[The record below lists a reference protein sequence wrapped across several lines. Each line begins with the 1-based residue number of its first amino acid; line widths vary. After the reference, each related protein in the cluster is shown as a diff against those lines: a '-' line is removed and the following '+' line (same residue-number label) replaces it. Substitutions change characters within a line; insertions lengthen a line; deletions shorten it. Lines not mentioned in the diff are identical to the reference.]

1 MAGKNYSKGTRSIML
16 PMRYVMAIMG
26 SIGLAIIYGFKVNVS
41 VAIVAMVNHTA
52 VKLSSMHDLQVE
64 NTTAITAEECHHDS
78 VSSDMA
84 KAVVEDGPFVW
95 NEPLQGL
102 ILSSY
107 FWGYM
112 ASLLPGGRMAELL
125 SAKWVMNGSVL
136 LNVVA
141 SILSPVAAQ
150 IHYSLFIVMRVIQGI
165 GGGVTFPAM
174 HVMVA
179 KWAPPNER
187 SVLASIVYAGTA
199 LGTVIS
205 ILLTGILAANLN
217 WTWIFY
223 IEGALCLI
231 WCTVWWILIEDSPEE
246 QTKFITQEEKDYI
259 MQSLGHSKNFIEKK
273 ERLAVPWREVL
284 RSKPF
289 MAILIAHFCSNFGWY
304 MLLIELPTFMNQ
316 ILKFDMSS
324 NAGLSSM
331 PFLCM
336 WIFTMI
342 LSKVLAVMQSKEWIT
357 VTTSRK
363 IGTLFSSIVPM
374 ICLIGVSYVGCNRIL
389 AVALMTIGVTCIGG
403 MYSGFLSNH
412 IDIAPN
418 FAGTLVAITNCVA
431 TIPGFVVPI
440 FVGKLTHGNVSNCI
454 SVLLFI
460 HSNLNAQEYFKYN
473 NNTLFVDYFIYFYLQ
488 QTIGAWRIIFF
499 ATVGLYIVET
509 IVYTIFGSG
518 EEQPWNKTKP
528 TDEEASDQTLSLKD
542 DTRM

>member
-1 MAGKNYSKGTRSIML
+1 MTGKNISKDSKGIGL
-16 PMRYVMAIMG
+16 PARYLMAVMG

-52 VKLSSMHDLQVE
+52 VKQSTLHEIKSE
-64 NTTAITAEECHHDS
+64 NATAITTMDECQHDGLS
-78 VSSDMA
+78 LNTT
-84 KAVVEDGPFVW
+84 KNIVEDGPFVW

-112 ASLLPGGRMAELL
+112 VSLLPGGRMAELL

-150 IHYSLFIVMRVIQGI
+150 LHYSLFIVMRFIQGI

-205 ILLTGILAANLN
+205 ILLTGILAANFE
-217 WTWIFY
+217 WVWIFY

-231 WCTVWWILIEDSPEE
+231 WCTAWWIMIEDSPEK
-246 QTKFITQEEKDYI
+246 QTRFISQEEKNYI
-259 MQSLGHSKNFIEKK
+259 MESLGHMKDDNEEKQT
-273 ERLAVPWREVL
+273 LLVPWREVV

-336 WIFTMI
+336 WLFTMV
-342 LSKVLAVMQSKEWIT
+342 LSKTLAIMQGKKWIT
-357 VTTSRK
+357 VTVSRK
-363 IGTLFSSIVPM
+363 IGTLFSSFVPM
-374 ICLIGVSYVGCNRIL
+374 ICLIGVSYVGCNRAL
-389 AVALMTIGVTCIGG
+389 AVTLMTIGVTCIGG

-440 FVGKLTHGNVSNCI
+440 FVGKLTHGN
-454 SVLLFI
+454 
-460 HSNLNAQEYFKYN
+460 
-473 NNTLFVDYFIYFYLQ
+473 

-499 ATVGLYIVET
+499 TTVVLYIIEML
-509 IVYTIFGSG
+509 VYTIFGSG

-528 TDEEASDQTLSLKD
+528 TDEETSDQTLPLKED
-542 DTRM
+542 VKK

>member
-1 MAGKNYSKGTRSIML
+1 MAGKHNLKGHAAFPI
-16 PMRYVMAIMG
+16 RYLMAIMG

-52 VKLSSMHDLQVE
+52 VKLSTSRQSGNASNVITDIVADQCHRHDISS
-64 NTTAITAEECHHDS
+64 NATKITT
-78 VSSDMA
+78 
-84 KAVVEDGPFVW
+84 EDGPFVW

-112 ASLLPGGRMAELL
+112 VSLLPGGRMAELL

-136 LNVVA
+136 LNVLA
-141 SILSPVAAQ
+141 SVLSPVAAQ
-150 IHYSLFIVMRVIQGI
+150 THYSLFIVMRFLQGI

-174 HVMVA
+174 HVMIA

-205 ILLTGILAANLN
+205 ILLTGILAANFE
-217 WTWIFY
+217 WVWIFY

-231 WCTVWWILIEDSPEE
+231 WCTVWWIMIADSPEE
-246 QTKFITQEEKDYI
+246 QTKLISEEERNYI
-259 MQSLGHSKNFIEKK
+259 MQSLGQNRNEHK
-273 ERLAVPWREVL
+273 RLSVPWNAVL

-336 WIFTMI
+336 WIFTMV
-342 LSKVLAVMQSKEWIT
+342 LSKVLAMMQDKKLISVT
-357 VTTSRK
+357 VSRK
-363 IGTLFSSIVPM
+363 IGTLFSSVVPM
-374 ICLIGVSYVGCNRIL
+374 ICLIGVSYVGCNRTL
-389 AVALMTIGVTCIGG
+389 AVTLMTIGVTCIGG

-418 FAGTLVAITNCVA
+418 FAGTLVAITNCIA

-440 FVGKLTHGNVSNCI
+440 FVGKLTHGN
-454 SVLLFI
+454 
-460 HSNLNAQEYFKYN
+460 
-473 NNTLFVDYFIYFYLQ
+473 
-488 QTIGAWRIIFF
+488 QTIEAWRIIFF
-499 ATVGLYIVET
+499 TTVVLYIIEI
-509 IVYTIFGSG
+509 IVYTVFGNG
-518 EEQPWNKTKP
+518 EEQSWNKSKLI
-528 TDEEASDQTLSLKD
+528 DEEISDQTLPLKED
-542 DTRM
+542 FKK